1 MGELIPITRTD
12 EGVHA
17 VMGRDLHAFLEV
29 KTRYNDWF
37 PRMLEYGFEQGKEFY
52 SFLSKTPEQAG
63 RPREDHIISL
73 DMAKEIAMIQ
83 RTEKGRQARRYFIE
97 VEKQFKAQAPAPLQG
112 HELIAAA
119 LIEANG
125 IIDNL
130 TRERNQVEA
139 QNILLHAQVGV
150 AQKQLEEQASELAPK
165 AQAYDAFIEAE
176 GTYSVG
182 SVAKMFGLSQNKL
195 FQMLRNAGILI
206 PKGHMR
212 NTPYQRYMKYFEVKA
227 YAYQRGNGTDG
238 VSYTTRVQPSGIDF
252 IHTKLGLES

>member
-12 EGVHA
+12 EGMHA

-139 QNILLHAQVGV
+139 QNILLHAQVEV
-150 AQKQLEEQASELAPK
+150 A
-165 AQAYDAFIEAE
+165 
-176 GTYSVG
+176 
-182 SVAKMFGLSQNKL
+182 
-195 FQMLRNAGILI
+195 RW
-206 PKGHMR
+206 
-212 NTPYQRYMKYFEVKA
+212 
-227 YAYQRGNGTDG
+227 
-238 VSYTTRVQPSGIDF
+238 
-252 IHTKLGLES
+252 